1 MRFIFIFQ
9 TYTMSLIERYQNKPL
24 TELVKIVESARDY
37 QPEAVETAKQIIR
50 DRKLDQADI
59 LKASR
64 EVISEKINAYLQ
76 TFSPVNDKLM
86 LPTSHYLNEEEVKLV
101 FKTCFTEWKHENDDM
116 IPDGWK
122 YVLAAG
128 FG

>member
-1 MRFIFIFQ
+1 
-9 TYTMSLIERYQNKPL
+9 MSLIDRYNNKSL
-24 TELVKIVESARDY
+24 IELVKIVESAQEY
-37 QPEAVETAKQIIR
+37 QPEAVETAKQLIR

-64 EVISEKINAYLQ
+64 EVISQKINSYLES
-76 TFSPVNDKLM
+76 FSPVNDKLV
-86 LPTSHYLNEEEVKLV
+86 LPESHYLNEEEVKLV
-101 FKTCFTEWKHENDDM
+101 FKTCFTEWKHQNDDM
-116 IPDGWK
+116 IPDGWQ

>member
-64 EVISEKINAYLQ
+64 EVISEK
-76 TFSPVNDKLM
+76 SM
-86 LPTSHYLNEEEVKLV
+86 PTS
-101 FKTCFTEWKHENDDM
+101 KHF
-116 IPDGWK
+116 PPSTTS
-122 YVLAAG
+122 
-128 FG
+128 